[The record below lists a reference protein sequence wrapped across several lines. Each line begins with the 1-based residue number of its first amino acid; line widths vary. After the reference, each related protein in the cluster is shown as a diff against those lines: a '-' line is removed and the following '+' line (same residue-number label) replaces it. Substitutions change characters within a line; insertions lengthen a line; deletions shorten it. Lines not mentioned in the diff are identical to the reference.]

1 MLLEKLKQKYP
12 DCLESRTQTQLPE
25 KYLWIEYS
33 GEYLGI
39 LRQDLSAQEISLI
52 EALFSDE
59 TLDNK
64 SEWGNF
70 LLRNNASLPLTSWKH
85 VRFIHFRITQAAFSR
100 SDFEEA
106 FLAVSPL
113 EAIIIWENSE
123 TGVLIE
129 GLNNENADKAEL
141 TPIVRTL
148 ESDLYVHIHFYLGY
162 FHEVNNEL
170 RHHYQMEKTCFTAAV
185 THFPDTA
192 VSDLPMVIPY
202 IFLDGR
208 LADKIDWYT
217 DELLGEMKDNDEVIH
232 TVKTYIETSSNASL
246 TAKKLYI
253 HRNSLQYRIDRFIEK
268 TGLDIRTFHHA
279 LPAYLLL
286 MKLGK

>member
-12 DCLESRTQTQLPE
+12 ECLDSRAQTQLPE

-33 GEYLGI
+33 GEHLGI

-59 TLDNK
+59 MLDDK

-70 LLRNNASLPLTSWKH
+70 LLRNSSSLPLTNWKH
-85 VRFIHFRITQAAFSR
+85 VRFIHFRITQADFSR

-113 EAIIIWENSE
+113 ETIIIWENSE
-123 TGVLIE
+123 SGVLIE
-129 GLNNENADKAEL
+129 GLNNENADKVEL

-162 FHEVNNEL
+162 FHEVNNGL

-185 THFPDTA
+185 SHFPDTA

-208 LADKIDWYT
+208 LTDKIDWYT

-286 MKLGK
+286 LKLGK

>member
-12 DCLESRTQTQLPE
+12 DCLESKNQTLLPE
-25 KYLWIEYS
+25 KYIWLEYS
-33 GEYLGI
+33 GEHLGI

-52 EALFSDE
+52 EALFLPEPLEDKSDWS
-59 TLDNK
+59 D
-64 SEWGNF
+64 F
-70 LLRNNASLPLTSWKH
+70 LLRNDVTLPLTSWKH
-85 VRFIHFRITQAAFSR
+85 VRFIHFRITQADFSR
-100 SDFEEA
+100 ADFEEA
-106 FLAVSPL
+106 FLAVSQS

-123 TGVLIE
+123 SGVLIE
-129 GLNNENADKAEL
+129 GLNDENADKAEL

-162 FHEVNNEL
+162 FHEVNNGL

-185 THFPDTA
+185 TYFPDAA
-192 VSDLPMVIPY
+192 VSDLAMVIPY

-208 LADKIDWYT
+208 LTDQIDWYT
-217 DELLGEMKDNDEVIH
+217 DELLGEMKENDEVIH

-286 MKLGK
+286 LKMGK

>member
-12 DCLESRTQTQLPE
+12 DCLESKDQTQLPE
-25 KYLWIEYS
+25 KYIWLEYS
-33 GEYLGI
+33 GEHLGI

-52 EALFSDE
+52 EALFSPE
-59 TLDNK
+59 PLENK
-64 SEWGNF
+64 SDWSNF
-70 LLRNNASLPLTSWKH
+70 LLRNNVTLPLTSWKH
-85 VRFIHFRITQAAFSR
+85 IRFIHFRITQADFSR
-100 SDFEEA
+100 ADFEEA
-106 FLAVSPL
+106 FLAVSPS
-113 EAIIIWENSE
+113 ETIIIWETSE
-123 TGVLIE
+123 SGVLIE
-129 GLNNENADKAEL
+129 GMIDENADKAEL

-162 FHEVNNEL
+162 FHEVNLEL
-170 RHHYQMEKTCFTAAV
+170 KHHYQMEKTCFTAAI
-185 THFPDTA
+185 THFPDSA
-192 VSDLPMVIPY
+192 VSDLAMVIPY
-202 IFLDGR
+202 LFLDGR
-208 LADKIDWYT
+208 VTDQIDWYT
-217 DELLGEMKDNDEVIH
+217 SELLGEMKENDEVIH

-286 MKLGK
+286 LKMGK